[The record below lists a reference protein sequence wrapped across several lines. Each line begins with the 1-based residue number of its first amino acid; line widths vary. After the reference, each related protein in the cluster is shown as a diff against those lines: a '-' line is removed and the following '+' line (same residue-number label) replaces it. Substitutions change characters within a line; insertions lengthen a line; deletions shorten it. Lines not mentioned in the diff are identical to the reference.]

1 MVTVFFLLFA
11 DMKEPIFEYDF
22 PEPYVR
28 PQEWF
33 PLKKA
38 FNLYMD
44 RYRDPKQ
51 INKEFLVR
59 KLKNVHPFKEPT
71 PPLLYP
77 NAQYFKG
84 YSPEWLKTEMKK
96 SRLKEGRINE
106 IE

>member
-1 MVTVFFLLFA
+1 MFIIIVPFL

-22 PEPYVR
+22 PQPYVR

-33 PLKKA
+33 PLRQP

-59 KLKNVHPFKEPT
+59 KLKNVHPFKEQQLPFA
-71 PPLLYP
+71 YP
-77 NAQYFKG
+77 NAQRFKG
-84 YSPEWLKTEMKK
+84 YVPQWLKLQITK
-96 SRLKEGRINE
+96 SRLKQGRIND